1 MPWYVFAVAVG
12 GKLWQRSALFVQ
24 YFKATVGFSRS
35 LEGRGCR
42 ATSRPDIEV
51 RMAVLWRLM
60 LIPLAMANMASG
72 ANPIRKVVN
81 LLQNM
86 KAKVEKEGDTEQELY
101 EKFQCYC
108 KKNIAEADQNLKTNQ
123 EKLPPLQK
131 TLESTVQNLNQLS
144 AQIQSAK
151 TERQEAEEAL
161 AEATTM
167 RQKEKADFEKSSQEQ
182 KATIESIEQAV
193 KALTKGMASAFLQ
206 TEAAESLRRFAFN
219 RDGMVEADRQELLA
233 FLQNGADYVPQSGQ
247 ILGMLKQMGS
257 ETHEAMVEAQE
268 VEAKAQQEFKELS
281 AAKTKEIKALT
292 VSIEEKME
300 QLGELKVAVV
310 RLKSSIQEA
319 ETAVA
324 EDQKVLQSLHSSCN
338 KKAAAWDARVKTRG
352 EELMAISETIKILN
366 DDDALESFKKALPQK
381 TSFLQVDSTLA
392 LKERVR
398 RTLEAVPGAKTD
410 LILLALRGKKIGFD
424 KVVQMITSMK
434 ATLKKEQE
442 NEDKKKEYC
451 KQQFDSS
458 DDKKRSLL
466 LQVSNKETNI
476 DSAKDALKM
485 METEIQELKDGLEKL
500 DQDVAEATEQRKKEH
515 EAQSLLKVAKERMMQ
530 FYASPSLV
538 EVEQKG
544 PEEEHQE
551 YIQQKVNPVLENLV
565 TQLLLERPELWTW
578 GKGWCFK
585 GHIHLFF
592 GSKSLFWPD
601 LLIFAEEQLAPFM
614 IKWLSQN
621 SKTPAA
627 AAFTEGVE
635 MEKLQEE
642 VKDLEK
648 QVQTKY
654 GNGIQTPDCTL
665 LQAAA
670 SCLDSRMLET
680 ALVYHTFVLTSNA
693 ARNLEETEEEEEE
706 VDEIEP
712 PPAYLKKGPRNS
724 VSAEAYGQF
733 NPEKVFVPPVYPKS
747 EEQKERLSSILKDS
761 FLFAAMDSNEV
772 AILIDAMQD
781 ADGKHFECTAGD
793 AFGELA
799 LLYNC
804 PRAASVEAAERSV
817 LWALDRESFNNIVKK
832 AAVAHREQ
840 LEEFL
845 QRVPLLQT
853 MEVYERSSLCDA
865 LQPVTFREGEVIVHQ
880 GEIGETFYLLE
891 ELLIALFGNSST
903 ASQEGTAVVSKVYV
917 PGTPP
922 KEVMRLGHGD
932 YFGELALLNN
942 DLRAASVTCAS
953 ATCRCLAL
961 SRRTFDRLLGPLEE
975 RTVLG
980 DQAPETFGS
989 NYAKSSQASGAVG
1002 LLTSLIGDTARQMS
1016 EAEAE
1021 EKEDQKDYEE
1031 IMQDSSKKR
1040 ESDSRSIAQKTT
1052 QKADLASDLQVL
1064 KGGKASAEK
1073 ELAATKDYAVSLPAA
1088 RYGNPESARRVRL
1101 AALQLPGPPGCQ
1113 RRRIRV
1119 FGSGQSSAWWR
1130 RDVLPADL
1138 SEISGLFGL
1147 LRQPTP
1153 WQLSWQK
1160 DSIQNMAA
1168 TLPAGCNLHFTVG
1181 NLMVIGLQSCPYR

>member
-1 MPWYVFAVAVG
+1 
-12 GKLWQRSALFVQ
+12 
-24 YFKATVGFSRS
+24 
-35 LEGRGCR
+35 
-42 ATSRPDIEV
+42 
-51 RMAVLWRLM
+51 MAMLWRLM
-60 LIPLAMANMASG
+60 LVPLAMAMASG

-86 KAKVEKEGDTEQELY
+86 KAKVEKEGDTEEKLY

-108 KKNIAEADQNLKTNQ
+108 KKNIAETDQSLKTNQ

-131 TLESTVQNLNQLS
+131 TLESTVQEANQLT

-161 AEATTM
+161 TVATAM
-167 RQKEKADFEKSSQEQ
+167 RQKEKADFAQSSQEQ
-182 KATIESIEQAV
+182 KATIDSIEQAV

-247 ILGMLKQMGS
+247 ILGMLKHMGS
-257 ETHEAMVEAQE
+257 ETHEAMLEARE
-268 VEAKAQQEFKELS
+268 VEGKAQQEFKDLS

-310 RLKSSIQEA
+310 RLKSGIQEA

-352 EELMAISETIKILN
+352 EELMAISETMKIL
-366 DDDALESFKKALPQK
+366 DDDESFRKALPPI
-381 TSFLQVDSTLA
+381 SFLQVDSTA
-392 LKERVR
+392 TLKERVR
-398 RTLEAVPGAKTD
+398 RSLEAVPGAKTD

-424 KVVQMITSMK
+424 KVVQMIHSMK

-458 DDKKRSLL
+458 DDKKWSLL

-485 METEIQELKDGLEKL
+485 METEIQELKAGLEKL

-515 EAQSLLKVAKERMMQ
+515 EEFEDVMSSNTQAQSLLKVAKERMMQ

-538 EVEQKG
+538 EVSEQKG
-544 PEEEHQE
+544 PEEVPPFRMRWAMGNGLAVLPSRSPREVEPWEGAAAMAQEHQE

-565 TQLLLERPELWTW
+565 TQLLLERPE
-578 GKGWCFK
+578 
-585 GHIHLFF
+585 
-592 GSKSLFWPD
+592 
-601 LLIFAEEQLAPFM
+601 QLAPFM

-627 AAFTEGVE
+627 AAFTEGVNVLSELKVE

-654 GNGIQTPDCTL
+654 GNGIQ
-665 LQAAA
+665 
-670 SCLDSRMLET
+670 
-680 ALVYHTFVLTSNA
+680 
-693 ARNLEETEEEEEE
+693 NLEETEEEEE
-706 VDEIEP
+706 VDELEP

-772 AILIDAMQD
+772 AILIDAMQEKIVENGTRLINQGD
-781 ADGKHFECTAGD
+781 DGDCLYVVDQGQMNCFIRQSDGCERKVKECTAGD

-891 ELLIALFGNSST
+891 E
-903 ASQEGTAVVSKVYV
+903 GTAVVSKVYV
-917 PGTPP
+917 PGTPA

-942 DLRAASVTCAS
+942 DLRAASITCAS

-961 SRRTFDRLLGPLEE
+961 SRRTFDRLLGPLEDIL
-975 RTVLG
+975 RR
-980 DQAPETFGS
+980 
-989 NYAKSSQASGAVG
+989 N
-1002 LLTSLIGDTARQMS
+1002 
-1016 EAEAE
+1016 
-1021 EKEDQKDYEE
+1021 
-1031 IMQDSSKKR
+1031 
-1040 ESDSRSIAQKTT
+1040 
-1052 QKADLASDLQVL
+1052 
-1064 KGGKASAEK
+1064 
-1073 ELAATKDYAVSLPAA
+1073 AT
-1088 RYGNPESARRVRL
+1088 RY
-1101 AALQLPGPPGCQ
+1101 
-1113 RRRIRV
+1113 
-1119 FGSGQSSAWWR
+1119 
-1130 RDVLPADL
+1130 D
-1138 SEISGLFGL
+1138 
-1147 LRQPTP
+1147 
-1153 WQLSWQK
+1153 
-1160 DSIQNMAA
+1160 
-1168 TLPAGCNLHFTVG
+1168 
-1181 NLMVIGLQSCPYR
+1181 